1 MQYSP
6 ESHKIGWVTPLH
18 LLAFQKQPR
27 DEPDVREYN
36 NLIDVLCTQV
46 LASCMLMVGRLG
58 GGW

>member
-1 MQYSP
+1 M
-6 ESHKIGWVTPLH
+6 H

-27 DEPDVREYN
+27 DEPDVRHYN
-36 NLIDVLCTQV
+36 NLISVLCVQV